1 MAFTTLAC
9 RIFYVYYGVM
19 AYMFM
24 FQTETQIKMF
34 EYADNGIA
42 ANALALN
49 MARWCG
55 AGFASLSLVFMAAAQ
70 LPFKS
75 QKKILQYSF
84 VGCLVS
90 SYMSEQ
96 GQELLTEKGQ
106 ELNIGRYLCILF
118 ALLSIVPCYVGTSAE
133 KGKTQ

>member
-84 VGCLVS
+84 
-90 SYMSEQ
+90 
-96 GQELLTEKGQ
+96 GQ

>member
-1 MAFTTLAC
+1 MHVCIPSDPLDVSFCSVLFIIQPKPKTI
-9 RIFYVYYGVM
+9 R
-19 AYMFM
+19 
-24 FQTETQIKMF
+24 
-34 EYADNGIA
+34 YADNGIA

-96 GQELLTEKGQ
+96 GQ
-106 ELNIGRYLCILF
+106 
-118 ALLSIVPCYVGTSAE
+118 
-133 KGKTQ
+133 